1 MVEPKEI
8 LFEKFEIIECLKK
21 DEHSAVYLANHVYLG
36 KKIILKS
43 LNTQTAADEEKI
55 ERFKREA
62 KILAMLDHP
71 NIIKVLDFG
80 TYNEFFYISFEYF
93 ESRSLRYIIKNN
105 NLSLTQ
111 KENLLVQ
118 LLKGLAFA
126 HVHQIIH
133 RDIKPENILVDDKF
147 NLKLSDFGLALVMN
161 ENFVSGQFSLV
172 GTPCYMSPEQVQGEQ
187 LTEKTDLFSAGI
199 VLFELFKGFN
209 PFLGGDINE
218 SFNKILEY
226 DDNNISDEISDLP
239 DNYKIILETL
249 LKKEPS
255 QRFKAAQSVLELLSF
270 QEKIS
275 VDEDEREPER
285 KKVNRALF
293 IAGIVILSIVMLLLV
308 SMEKERT
315 AATEHMETDSTKIT
329 TGSDTPILV
338 PEMGNLK
345 NLETTTSKN
354 NSNSNAD
361 KIADVINKVMAE
373 EIKINEGELYIE
385 CLPWANVYI
394 NSTHVET
401 TPISKNIVLPAGRYS
416 VKLSH
421 PEYPDYKAEVNIKEG
436 ETTNLSV
443 NLESLFGY
451 IDCKIYPWADVYIN
465 GTKKGS
471 TPFQSPI
478 KIAPGN
484 YLMTIK
490 NPNFKTKSKS
500 ITVKQGETLIIE
512 IDLTSD

>member
-8 LFEKFEIIECLKK
+8 MFGKFEIIECLKK

-111 KENLLVQ
+111 KENLLAQ
-118 LLKGLAFA
+118 LFKGLAFA
-126 HVHQIIH
+126 HQHQIIH

-172 GTPCYMSPEQVQGEQ
+172 GTPCYMSPEQVQGGQ

-226 DDNNISDEISDLP
+226 DENKIADEVTEIP
-239 DNYKIILETL
+239 DNYRLILETL
-249 LKKEPS
+249 LKKEPAE
-255 QRFKAAQSVLELLSF
+255 RFQSAQSVLELLSF
-270 QEKIS
+270 HETNTI
-275 VDEDEREPER
+275 EDEEQQPER
-285 KKVNRALF
+285 KKTNRALL
-293 IAGIVILSIVMLLLV
+293 IAGVVVLSLVMLILV
-308 SMEKERT
+308 FMEKERIST
-315 AATEHMETDSTKIT
+315 AEQMRIDSNKIITDS
-329 TGSDTPILV
+329 
-338 PEMGNLK
+338 
-345 NLETTTSKN
+345 
-354 NSNSNAD
+354 NA
-361 KIADVINKVMAE
+361 VLPTAE
-373 EIKINEGELYIE
+373 EQSQKMVETSLSKGNKKINDAINGDDFNQKIVEEKKLLEGELYIE

-401 TPISKNIVLPAGRYS
+401 TPISENIVLPEGRYS
-416 VKLSH
+416 IKLSH
-421 PEYPDYKAEVNIKEG
+421 PEYPEYIAEVNIKAG
-436 ETTNLSV
+436 QTTNLSV

-451 IDCKIYPWADVYIN
+451 IDCKIYPWGDVYIN
-465 GTKKGS
+465 ETKKGS

-478 KIAPGN
+478 KITPGN

-490 NPNFKTKSKS
+490 NPNFKTKSKN
-500 ITVKQGETLIIE
+500 ITVKQGETLLIE
-512 IDLTSD
+512 IDLTED